1 MSESLGHLWSPL
13 FPIST
18 SSCQQTLLA
27 LVLKCSQ
34 NPTSCPPSTPVLI
47 QATTISCQDYCGIL
61 LLFFNVLFIYL
72 FIFER
77 ETEYELGRG
86 REREAQTLKQALHS
100 ELSAQSPTWGLNS
113 ETMRSWPEP
122 KSDAQPTEPPRRPRI
137 LLTSAS
143 ASMLLLSTI

>member
-86 REREAQTLKQALHS
+86 RERGRQNPQSRLQVL
-100 ELSAQSPTWGLNS
+100 SPTQGLNPW
-113 ETMRSWPEP
+113 TMRSWPEP